1 MGKDAILAIALVM
14 TFLFLLFLLLFFSV
28 VRLWIQALL
37 LGVPVGIVEIIGMK
51 LRRAP
56 PKLIVH
62 TAILLKQHKV
72 AASVREIE
80 QCYFAHGLHACTA
93 TELATLVV
101 EVQRKSEK

>member
-1 MGKDAILAIALVM
+1 MGKDAIFAIALVA

-37 LGVPVGIVEIIGMK
+37 LGVQVSIFDIIGMK
-51 LRRAP
+51 LRRVP

-72 AASVREIE
+72 ATSVREIE
-80 QCYFAHGLHACTA
+80 QCYFAHGLRTRTA
-93 TELATLVV
+93 TELATIVV
-101 EVQRKSEK
+101 ERQATKES